1 MLFRSLQ
8 KKVFHFEQN
17 IPADDIEGFLDRNPM
32 CWCAV
37 CDDKI
42 VSAAAAWEENGVLH
56 WGRFVTNSRYR
67 GLHIGTQLARRC
79 FDDLFSQG
87 YTQIYMEAREVTVKM
102 IVNMGGEITG
112 ETVPFFAGTVTPLI
126 LKKESYYKSAG
137 L

>member
-1 MLFRSLQ
+1 MTGVQ
-8 KKVFHFEQN
+8 T
-17 IPADDIEGFLDRNPM
+17 
-32 CWCAV
+32 CALP
-37 CDDKI
+37 I
-42 VSAAAAWEENGVLH
+42 S
-56 WGRFVTNSRYR
+56 
-67 GLHIGTQLARRC
+67 RRC